1 MTKMKNLK
9 MSVAAML
16 LMAVSLGFSQEK
28 AKMAQDHS
36 KMDMSEMDEMQMP
49 PQFNNVDLAKAYA
62 HYEHIKIALVHSNND
77 DVKLGATMLSNSLKN
92 VEGADAAS
100 KAAKDIES
108 AADLKSQ
115 RIAFSALSDEMAVLV
130 EGNLKS
136 GMIYKDFC
144 PMALGGGAYWLSS
157 EKEIQ
162 NPYFGNKMLKCG
174 SVKEVIN

>member
-1 MTKMKNLK
+1 MKNLK

-16 LMAVSLGFSQEK
+16 LMVVSLGFSQET
-28 AKMAQDHS
+28 AKMGHDHS
-36 KMDMSEMDEMQMP
+36 KMDMSGMNMDEMQMAP
-49 PQFNNVDLAKAYA
+49 EFSDDNLANAYG
-62 HYEHIKIALVHSNND
+62 HYVHIKTALVGSNSNE
-77 DVKLGATMLSNSLKN
+77 VKKGAAMLSNSLKK
-92 VEGADAAS
+92 VEGSEAAG
-100 KAAKDIES
+100 KAVKKIES

-115 RIAFSALSDEMAVLV
+115 RIAFSSLSDEMAVLV

-162 NPYFGNKMLKCG
+162 NPYFGDKMLKCG
-174 SVKEVIN
+174 SVKEIIN

>member
-1 MTKMKNLK
+1 
-9 MSVAAML
+9 
-16 LMAVSLGFSQEK
+16 
-28 AKMAQDHS
+28 
-36 KMDMSEMDEMQMP
+36 MDMSEMNMDEMQMAP
-49 PQFNNVDLAKAYA
+49 EFNDENLAKAYA
-62 HYEHIKIALVHSNND
+62 HYEHIKIALVGSNSN
-77 DVKLGATMLSNSLKN
+77 DVKLGATMLSNSLKS
-92 VEGADAAS
+92 VEGSDAAS
-100 KAAKDIES
+100 KAVKDIES

-174 SVKEVIN
+174 SVKGVIN